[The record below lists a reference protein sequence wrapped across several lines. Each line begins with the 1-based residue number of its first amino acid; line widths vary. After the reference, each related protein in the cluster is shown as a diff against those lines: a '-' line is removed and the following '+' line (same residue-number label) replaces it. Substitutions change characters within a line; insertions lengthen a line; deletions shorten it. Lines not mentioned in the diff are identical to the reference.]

1 MSLADRIGAIG
12 VAGQW
17 IAGLL
22 AALLMAGLLL
32 ALSAAGN
39 VWLLRKTWTA
49 KADCR
54 AQMEQAARIAI
65 EDERKRADN
74 ADAQAR
80 GIAADTRSDT
90 RKGAAQA
97 QRNTDA
103 RESKLGQVAV
113 TGGCL
118 MPAGGMPSIQPA
130 IDEANAAAGD

>member
-1 MSLADRIGAIG
+1 MSLSARFGALG

-17 IAGLL
+17 IAALL
-22 AALLMAGLLL
+22 AALLLAALLL
-32 ALSAAGN
+32 VLSIAGN
-39 VWLLRKTWTA
+39 AWLLRKVWTA

-65 EDERKRADN
+65 EAERARADQ

-80 GIAADTRSDT
+80 GIVADTRTDI

-103 RESKLGQVAV
+103 REAKLGQVAV
-113 TGGCL
+113 TGDCR